1 MKIGNLIGSVQQEQ
15 SWIPTQK
22 PTILVADDDPAILEA
37 MKIMLELSNFVV
49 ETIADGMV
57 FQKLVSL
64 QPDLLFL
71 DIYMSGVD
79 GRDVCRELKK
89 TDATKHIPVILTSAS
104 CDLAH
109 ALQESGADDYLP
121 KPFDMQDLLNKVN
134 KYLLN

>member
-1 MKIGNLIGSVQQEQ
+1 MKMGNLIGSVQQEQ
-15 SWIPTQK
+15 SLIRTQK

-64 QPDLLFL
+64 QPDLLLL
-71 DIYMSGVD
+71 DIYMSGID

-104 CDLAH
+104 CDLIH